1 MTFRFGLGW
10 QMALVVAL
18 FVGSLVAMLLSSWT
32 AFGLPWREEE
42 IRGQVR
48 QASRRMAEEAARVV
62 DLAEPDHPHQLPE
75 LNHQLRP
82 VAEHILAEFPGL
94 EGGFCFFRAGDN
106 APHFLAYAFPTR
118 AEPEPAHDAPR
129 DPPPRDPPPHD
140 GPPGDAP
147 PDPPEPGPPGD
158 RAPAGKHRGPPP
170 RPFDPPLPPPGGPP
184 REPPGGGPPHRERR
198 YIEDQVKV
206 CLDSAPG
213 TATSVLVQDVGPSRV
228 AIAAEPVGEQRPA
241 RLATWV
247 MARITSP
254 DQQRDELIRSRTSA
268 GLALGGV
275 GLSLVLTA
283 NLVRTLRRER
293 RQREGLRE
301 ELRRAENLASLGR
314 LLAGVAHE
322 VRNPL
327 AALRSTVQL
336 WQRLPD
342 RARTPES
349 MDAVVRSV
357 DRLND
362 LVSRLLYFARSG
374 HDARRPVDLNAL
386 VRDALELVRAQAD
399 GQKVTLAADL
409 DPDLPSLSGSAQAL
423 QQVVLNLA
431 ANALQAMPGG
441 GQLECRTRWLPAAG
455 EAELRVRDTGPG
467 VPADAR
473 DRLFEPFFTTRAE
486 GTGLGLAL
494 CREIVRQHGGRID
507 LADGDGRGAEFV
519 VRLPRGKPEE
529 VRT

>member
-1 MTFRFGLGW
+1 MRFRFGLGW
-10 QMALVVAL
+10 QLAFVVAL

-42 IRGQVR
+42 VRGQVR
-48 QASRRMAEEAARVV
+48 QASRRMAEEAARQI
-62 DLAEPDHPHQLPE
+62 DLAVVDHPHRMPE
-75 LNHQLRP
+75 LNHRLRS
-82 VAEHILAEFPGL
+82 VTESVLAETPGL
-94 EGGFCFFRAGDN
+94 EGGFCFFRTGDN
-106 APHFLAYAFPTR
+106 NPHYLGYAFPTR
-118 AEPEPAHDAPR
+118 AGPEAQPDPPPAGPPG
-129 DPPPRDPPPHD
+129 DPPPRIPPPRD
-140 GPPGDAP
+140 GFPGDAP
-147 PDPPEPGPPGD
+147 PDPPNQRPPGEHGPDGKHRRPPPPPPGPGEPRD
-158 RAPAGKHRGPPP
+158 VPPPQERRYVTDQVRLCLEAPAGG
-170 RPFDPPLPPPGGPP
+170 
-184 REPPGGGPPHRERR
+184 E
-198 YIEDQVKV
+198 V
-206 CLDSAPG
+206 
-213 TATSVLVQDVGPSRV
+213 SVLVRDVGPSRV
-228 AIAAEPVGEQRPA
+228 AIAAEPVGEERSA

-247 MARITSP
+247 MARIHSP
-254 DQQRDELIRSRTSA
+254 DQQRDELARSRTSA
-268 GLALGGV
+268 GLALGGI
-275 GLSLVLTA
+275 GLSLMLTA

-293 RQREGLRE
+293 GQRESLRE

-374 HDARRPVDLNAL
+374 HDARTPVDLNAI
-386 VRDALELVRAQAD
+386 VRDAFELVRAQAD

-409 DPDLPSLSGSAQAL
+409 APDLPPLSGSAQAL

-431 ANALQAMPGG
+431 TNALQAMPGG
-441 GQLECRTRWLPAAG
+441 GQMDCQTRWLPAEG
-455 EAELRVRDTGPG
+455 EAELRIRDSGPG
-467 VPADAR
+467 VPAEAR
-473 DRLFEPFFTTRAE
+473 ARLFEPFFTTRAE

-519 VRLPRGKPEE
+519 VRLPRGKVEE
-529 VRT
+529 GRP